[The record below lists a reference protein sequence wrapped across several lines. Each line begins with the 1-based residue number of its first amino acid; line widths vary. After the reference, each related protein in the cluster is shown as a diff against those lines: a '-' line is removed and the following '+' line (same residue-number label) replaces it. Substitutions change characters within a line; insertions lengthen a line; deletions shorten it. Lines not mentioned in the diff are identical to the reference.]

1 MKRALIGILS
11 AGIFALSLGLESANA
26 QMYGPTGPYGDSRA
40 YNSRASAAQPRNAVR
55 RGAARNAPLY
65 NSSDSPEATGGGS
78 LGYNQ
83 TLWNY

>member
-40 YNSRASAAQPRNAVR
+40 YNSRASAAQLSQ
-55 RGAARNAPLY
+55 RGAPRRCAQCSAL
-65 NSSDSPEATGGGS
+65 
-78 LGYNQ
+78 
-83 TLWNY
+83 

>member
-1 MKRALIGILS
+1 MKHALIGILS
-11 AGIFALSLGLESANA
+11 AGVFALSIGLENASA
-26 QMYGPTGPYGDSRA
+26 QTYGPAGT
-40 YNSRASAAQPRNAVR
+40 YNSRAYAAPSRNAVR

-65 NSSDSPEATGGGS
+65 NNSDSPEATGGGS